1 MQRSACS
8 PGSSLRPGAALGFV
22 GLLAAWLSAA
32 PAGAAEVA
40 LDVTP
45 LLSHDGVYALSWT
58 APGEVVLEE
67 SRDPSF
73 AEVREVYRGADKG
86 TVLTGRS
93 DGVYHYRVRPIGA
106 SGGRDA
112 RVTVEVAHHPVG
124 RALGFFA
131 VGLFVF
137 VSTIVLV
144 ARGPEGGEE
153 AEAPT
158 DE

>member
-1 MQRSACS
+1 MV
-8 PGSSLRPGAALGFV
+8 V
-22 GLLAAWLSAA
+22 G
-32 PAGAAEVA
+32 PAGAAEIA
-40 LDVTP
+40 LEVEP

-67 SRDPSF
+67 ARDPSF
-73 AEVREVYRGADKG
+73 AEVRVVYRGADKG

-93 DGVYHYRVRPIGA
+93 DGVYHYRVRPVAGAGGPGA
-106 SGGRDA
+106 S
-112 RVTVEVAHHPVG
+112 VTVEVEHHPIG

-153 AEAPT
+153 SGGSS
-158 DE
+158 DD